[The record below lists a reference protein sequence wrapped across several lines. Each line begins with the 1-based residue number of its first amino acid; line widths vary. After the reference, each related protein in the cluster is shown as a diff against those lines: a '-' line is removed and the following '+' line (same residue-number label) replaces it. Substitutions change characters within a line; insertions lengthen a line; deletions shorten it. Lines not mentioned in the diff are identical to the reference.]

1 MRILLQHKQTL
12 HYLRADHTWT
22 RNHSEARDFAHS
34 ECAIAFAQDR
44 GLRDVYVTVKF
55 PGDYPEV
62 VVPIPSALRTISAA
76 LPASPQA

>member
-1 MRILLQHKQTL
+1 MRILLQHTKTL

-22 RNHSEARDFAHS
+22 RNHSEARDFGHS
-34 ECAIAFAQDR
+34 ETAIAFAHDS

-62 VVPIPSALRTISAA
+62 VVPIPSVVQTMSAA